1 MNVTVTKAILETENF
16 SVKTKMSVNCT
27 KMTAQMTAFA
37 LILSVPL
44 LALVNLAL
52 REMDMTVLI
61 LMSVKL
67 ALQSAE
73 TTPLVK
79 IMREATTVLAMT
91 DFLIM
96 RALVK
101 MSMSV

>member
-1 MNVTVTKAILETENF
+1 
-16 SVKTKMSVNCT
+16 
-27 KMTAQMTAFA
+27 
-37 LILSVPL
+37 
-44 LALVNLAL
+44 
-52 REMDMTVLI
+52 MTVLI

-73 TTPLVK
+73 TTPLVI

-101 MSMSV
+101 VRLK